1 MRALEAVPLM
11 HLLRVIVQEPHDTV
25 LLGLTLFVDG
35 LFHMTSSECS
45 WKLKY
50 TDNYVENVGIDA
62 LNQALQ
68 RRYDHNH
75 GEAGVGSTPA
85 FQ

>member
-1 MRALEAVPLM
+1 M
-11 HLLRVIVQEPHDTV
+11 
-25 LLGLTLFVDG
+25 
-35 LFHMTSSECS
+35 S

-68 RRYDHNH
+68 RRYDHDH
-75 GEAGVGSTPA
+75 GEAGLGSTPA
-85 FQ
+85 LQ